1 MDTYHTPVMVGEVT
15 TSLRLRPGTITVDGT
30 VGGGGHAEAI
40 LENTAPDGILIGID
54 ADIDALVAAEK
65 RLARFGKR
73 AILVKGNFAEMET
86 ILAVKK
92 IGKVDGILLDLGVSS
107 HQLDTA
113 ERGFSFS
120 QEAPLDMRMDKDR
133 AASASDLV
141 NTLPW
146 QELARIIRDYGEER
160 MAGRIAR
167 TIVKERTNSPIRTT
181 TDLAG
186 VVVRALPRDAEHQ
199 RIHPATRTFQA
210 LRIAVNDELA
220 SLRKALADGMERLKP
235 GARFSVIS
243 FHSLE
248 DRIVKNAFRDGE
260 KGCTC
265 PPDLPVCACGGK
277 PKLKVVTRKPVTPGD
292 AEISDNPRARS
303 AKLRTAERI

>member
-1 MDTYHTPVMVGEVT
+1 MDAFHTPVMVQEVVS
-15 TSLRLRPGTITVDGT
+15 SLHCRAGNITVDGT

-54 ADIDALVAAEK
+54 ADTDALGAARE
-65 RLARFGKR
+65 RLARFGGR
-73 AILVKGNFAEMET
+73 TILVKGNFAHMET
-86 ILAVKK
+86 ILEEEEV
-92 IGKVDGILLDLGVSS
+92 GKVDGILLDLGVSS

-113 ERGFSFS
+113 ERGFSFT
-120 QEAPLDMRMDKDR
+120 QDAPLDMRMDR
-133 AASASDLV
+133 SRPRSASDLV

-146 QELARIIRDYGEER
+146 EELARIIRDYGEER

-167 TIVKERTNSPIRTT
+167 AIAKERTHSPLRTT
-181 TDLAG
+181 RELAG
-186 VVVRALPRDAEHQ
+186 VVLRAFPPDAERQ
-199 RIHPATRTFQA
+199 KIHPATRTFQA
-210 LRIAVNDELA
+210 LRIAVNDELT
-220 SLRKALADGMERLKP
+220 SLRKALTDGMERLKP
-235 GARFSVIS
+235 GGRFSVIS

-248 DRIVKNAFRDGE
+248 DRIVKNAFRTGE

-292 AEISDNPRARS
+292 EEISGNPRARS